1 MEIWSFKDCSKC
13 GGDLKQDED
22 VWRCWQ
28 CGRYYYQNLV
38 QLVHAPLERA
48 GILTSRTESAVSKAG
63 GYGARIDR
71 NINSVIQAQY
81 KSDEKW
87 SIRNSQVIA
96 YLDEGRSVSEIA
108 QLTARGQRQIRVVRE
123 RLMDIKA
130 EARS

>member
-1 MEIWSFKDCSKC
+1 M
-13 GGDLKQDED
+13 
-22 VWRCWQ
+22 
-28 CGRYYYQNLV
+28 
-38 QLVHAPLERA
+38 
-48 GILTSRTESAVSKAG
+48 
-63 GYGARIDR
+63 
-71 NINSVIQAQY
+71 IQAQY